1 MKRPSNKSV
10 TLIELLVA
18 VALIGLVIL
27 ATANID
33 LFSRGYLLTADRRA
47 KLQNELYLVADDICK
62 NVAQAPGNLS
72 NPAVSVAGSTITV
85 INFTGGPSIIYTFN
99 NYKIQKDVAD
109 LNIHQVIANF
119 VPLSL
124 DNGIGV
130 EVNITGAIDPAYYN
144 PLDINNPSAQIIT
157 RCYSHQASAR

>member
-1 MKRPSNKSV
+1 MKRSSNKSV

-18 VALIGLVIL
+18 VTLIVLVIL

-33 LFSRGYLLTADRRA
+33 LFSRGYLLNADRKA

-62 NVAQAPGNLS
+62 NVAQAPGDFN
-72 NPAVSVAGSTITV
+72 NKAVTV
-85 INFTGGPSIIYTFN
+85 GGTNVTVRNESAFISYNFTN
-99 NYKIQKDVAD
+99 NKIQKNYAD
-109 LNIHQVIANF
+109 LSIHRVIANF
-119 VPLSL
+119 TPSTL

-130 EVNITGAIDPAYYN
+130 ELNITGRYDPSQNAAINNPEVNIT
-144 PLDINNPSAQIIT
+144 T